1 MNNMN
6 KPLVKYWR
14 WLFSGQGYK
23 SVLNVWLVLHFI
35 IGVFLSLIVIPDLQS
50 CSSAVLLPLAGIFV
64 GLSFAWAG
72 NAQAL
77 MQSSEIYKL
86 SQFHEGG
93 FVEYVFVYQT
103 AILSILVTLV
113 LWGLAGLGVFDMV
126 WPTKDHPS
134 LYFIVK
140 AFLFVMAS
148 LTLRECWQVVM
159 GASWMLRIQRR
170 IKQLEGQD

>member
-1 MNNMN
+1 MNEVN
-6 KPLVKYWR
+6 KPLVKYWH
-14 WLFSGQGYK
+14 WLFAGQGFK
-23 SVLNVWLVLHFI
+23 SVLNVWLILHLI
-35 IGVFLSLIVIPDLQS
+35 IGVLLALVVVPDLQT
-50 CSSAVLLPLAGIFV
+50 CSRAVLLPLAGIFV

-77 MQSSEIYKL
+77 MQSREIDKL

-113 LWGLAGLGVFDMV
+113 LWGVAGLGVFDMV

-134 LYFIVK
+134 VYFILK

-170 IKQLEGQD
+170 IKQLESEQ